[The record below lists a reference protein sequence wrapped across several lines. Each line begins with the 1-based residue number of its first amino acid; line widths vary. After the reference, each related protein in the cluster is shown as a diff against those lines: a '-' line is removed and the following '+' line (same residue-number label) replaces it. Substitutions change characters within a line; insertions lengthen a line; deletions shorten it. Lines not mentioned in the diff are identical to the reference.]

1 MKISEKWFK
10 RKWVSYTIA
19 TCSAVILFMILSN
32 LEGIFSGFSSL
43 YGFIRP
49 IVTGIVIAYVFN
61 PVAKLF
67 ESKVFKKVKKEST
80 KWAISV
86 AFTIIV
92 IVLAVVLLFV
102 ALIPQLV
109 DSVATFLSNVGG
121 YVDALQEL
129 LREFENNTPSHIF
142 GVDLS
147 AIANFGEKILGTIG
161 TSFSGSV
168 SEVVN
173 TSASIGKSVFDAILA
188 FILAIYLLLDK
199 KKLKS
204 AFSHLMELIMKPE
217 SYSNT
222 ADFIRRCNDIMIRYI
237 SFDIIDGIIVG
248 VVNFIFML
256 IAGMPYSVLVSFVV
270 GITNLAPTFGPII
283 GGAIGGFILVL
294 VNPWFGLAFIIF
306 TIILQ
311 TLDGYILKPKLFGGS
326 LGVSPLMILISIILG
341 GRLFGVVGILLAI
354 PVSAIIDFT
363 WKDYA
368 LKKLEER
375 HAKQYNI

>member
-204 AFSHLMELIMKPE
+204 AFSYLMELIMKPE

-270 GITNLAPTFGPII
+270 GITNLAPTFGPIV

-294 VNPWFGLAFIIF
+294 VNPWFGLAFIVF

-311 TLDGYILKPKLFGGS
+311 TFDGYILKPKLFGGS

-363 WKDYA
+363 WKDYV

>member
-32 LEGIFSGFSSL
+32 LDGIFSGFSSL

-204 AFSHLMELIMKPE
+204 AFSYLMELIMKPE

-270 GITNLAPTFGPII
+270 GITNLAPTFGPIV

-294 VNPWFGLAFIIF
+294 VNPWFGLAFIVF

-311 TLDGYILKPKLFGGS
+311 TFDGYILKPKLFGGS

>member
-204 AFSHLMELIMKPE
+204 AFSYLMELIMKPE

-270 GITNLAPTFGPII
+270 GITNLAPTFGPIV

-294 VNPWFGLAFIIF
+294 VNPWFGLAFIVF

-311 TLDGYILKPKLFGGS
+311 TFDGYILKPKLFGGS

>member
-173 TSASIGKSVFDAILA
+173 TSASIGKSLFDAILA

-204 AFSHLMELIMKPE
+204 AFSYLMELIMKPE

-270 GITNLAPTFGPII
+270 GITNLAPTFGPIV

-294 VNPWFGLAFIIF
+294 VNPWFGLAFIVF

-311 TLDGYILKPKLFGGS
+311 TFDGYILKPKLFGGS

-368 LKKLEER
+368 LKKLEEK

>member
-102 ALIPQLV
+102 ALIPQLI

-173 TSASIGKSVFDAILA
+173 TSASIGKSVFDTILA

-204 AFSHLMELIMKPE
+204 AFSYLMELIMKPE

-270 GITNLAPTFGPII
+270 GITNLAPTFGPIV

-294 VNPWFGLAFIIF
+294 VNPWFGLAFIVF

-311 TLDGYILKPKLFGGS
+311 TFDGYILKPKLFGGS

>member
-61 PVAKLF
+61 PVAKIF

-129 LREFENNTPSHIF
+129 LREFENDTPSHIF

-161 TSFSGSV
+161 TSFSSSV

-204 AFSHLMELIMKPE
+204 AFSYLMELIMKPE

-294 VNPWFGLAFIIF
+294 VNPWFGLAFIVF

-311 TLDGYILKPKLFGGS
+311 TFDGYILKPKLFGGS

>member
-61 PVAKLF
+61 PVAKIF

-129 LREFENNTPSHIF
+129 LREFENDTPSHIF

-161 TSFSGSV
+161 TSFSSSV

-188 FILAIYLLLDK
+188 FILAIYLLLGK

-204 AFSHLMELIMKPE
+204 AFSYLMELIMKPE

-294 VNPWFGLAFIIF
+294 VNPWFGLAFIVF

-311 TLDGYILKPKLFGGS
+311 TFDGYILKPKLFGGS

>member
-161 TSFSGSV
+161 TSFSGSF

-270 GITNLAPTFGPII
+270 GITNLAPTFGPIV

-294 VNPWFGLAFIIF
+294 VNPWFGLAFIVF

-311 TLDGYILKPKLFGGS
+311 TFDGYILKPKLFGGS